1 MLIIVALETNSKEG
15 SDYFYFKSIVNYFYK
30 ERGVGISIKSVF
42 MNGKGNYN
50 KIENKIRNFVKQYD
64 GKSQVIYFCD
74 IDSSDLNFNQKQ
86 MNEEINNYCK
96 EKEYEI
102 IWYNRTV
109 EEVLIGNIVENNK
122 TQIARNY
129 FIKNEIQNIDINK
142 LSVKSFDLVTRKK
155 SNVLYI
161 LDKYLVKK

>member
-30 ERGVGISIKSVF
+30 ERGVGISIKPVF